1 MSDQSCKL
9 KEQTKNSTSH
19 DPTLND
25 QAINL
30 LLQNGI
36 AHSLPQIV
44 QRLLNAALTPPC
56 SLNAPPISRPSRT
69 NAATPA
75 PTAPCKAAVATMY
88 LQGVSTRRVTKI
100 VGDLCGMKITPPRY
114 PASPPSASSALPLN
128 GKRIALGVSAAL
140 SEAEP
145 HWRDFITSL
154 RERGLGLPDSV
165 TSDAHEGLKAAL
177 RATLPSIPWQRCQF
191 HLQQNAQ
198 AYVPRQELKT
208 QVANDLRH
216 IFDAPDRPHAEAKL
230 AQTIEKYRQIAP
242 KLSTWMEA
250 NLAEGLTV
258 FSLPETHRKRLRNSN
273 MCETLN
279 RQIKRRTRVA
289 GLLPASPDAALWAA

>member
-1 MSDQSCKL
+1 M
-9 KEQTKNSTSH
+9 
-19 DPTLND
+19 
-25 QAINL
+25 
-30 LLQNGI
+30 
-36 AHSLPQIV
+36 
-44 QRLLNAALTPPC
+44 
-56 SLNAPPISRPSRT
+56 
-69 NAATPA
+69 
-75 PTAPCKAAVATMY
+75 
-88 LQGVSTRRVTKI
+88 
-100 VGDLCGMKITPPRY
+100 
-114 PASPPSASSALPLN
+114 
-128 GKRIALGVSAAL
+128 GVSAAL

-230 AQTIEKYRQIAP
+230 AQTIEKYRQI
-242 KLSTWMEA
+242 
-250 NLAEGLTV
+250 
-258 FSLPETHRKRLRNSN
+258 
-273 MCETLN
+273 
-279 RQIKRRTRVA
+279 KRRTRVA